1 MNEILDT
8 HKDYIYYYIEIDGR
22 DDLSKV
28 VKE

>member
-8 HKDYIYYYIEIDGR
+8 HKDDIYYIEIDER